1 MKRLQKGSCI
11 LVLLLLFF
19 WLISMSAMAE
29 DKSEQKTVRVGWYE
43 DSYHITGKNGERSGY
58 GYEYEQAVAAYTGW
72 KYEYV
77 KGDWTELL
85 EMLQNGEI
93 DLMSAVSYTDERAE
107 NMLFS
112 KLEMGKEKYYLYADM
127 LRTDISPSD
136 FSTLNG
142 KKIAL
147 LKDSVQAAQFSEWE
161 AGKNIKTEHV
171 FINNFEECKEKA
183 INHEIDGVISNETPD
198 WEELGMSAIAMP
210 GGASIYY
217 AINKN
222 RSDIKDD
229 LDCAMGKMECDKP
242 FYADELYKRY
252 LSVASTPILSSEE
265 RQWLEQHG
273 QIRIGWVNGDAGVSE
288 FDTESGRLTGVITDY
303 IRFAADCLENQ
314 TLEFDLVGFES
325 QEEQMEALKDGKI
338 DMIFHISQNPYIAEQ
353 NGFLLSNTVL
363 SVSESAIIRQNHFNE
378 NKEHTV
384 AVENGDFLSKWY
396 LSYSYPDWDIREYGS
411 KDEIIRAVRRGDAD
425 CFIAEPGE
433 LTRFIKDKELYDV
446 FLTQPAN
453 TAFAVRRENTVL
465 LSILNKTLKTIP
477 SSMLTG
483 SYSMYNTTR
492 RKVTVVDFIQDN
504 LVAVTSGVLV
514 TFLTILCIILS
525 FLRKA
530 KMAEGIAKQAAN
542 RSQKLNEKLQESQK
556 ELQIALQEAK
566 NANAAKSNFLFNMS
580 HDIRT
585 PMNALLGYNQL
596 MQKELTDSR
605 LLSYQEKIEQSGKLL
620 LTIINNVLDMARIE
634 SGKVE
639 IDEDYIEIGDIL
651 KPICEVFEMEAKKKE
666 LSLRYEVQV
675 EHNQVLGDGTKI
687 REIFLNL
694 ISNAVK
700 YTPPGGSVTVR
711 TTELPGDRD
720 GWAKIKTEVID
731 TGIGMSKEYIP
742 TLFDSFSRERNTTMG
757 KVAGTGLGMSIVKKL
772 IDMQDG
778 SIEVESELGKGTKF
792 TVILQHKIIDA
803 TCYNKKDE
811 GADCPLQKELLKG
824 KHILMA
830 EDNELNA
837 EIAKTLLEEM
847 GTIVEHVWDGIQC
860 VHKMEQMPA
869 GSYDLILMDIQMP
882 NMDGYQATQL
892 IRHLADKEKAGIPI
906 VAMTAN
912 AFEEDRRIAISQGM
926 NAHIAKPIDV
936 SVVEKT
942 LLSIVK

>member
-1 MKRLQKGSCI
+1 MKRLQKGICI
-11 LVLLLLFF
+11 FVSLLLCFL
-19 WLISMSAMAE
+19 LISMSAVAE

-112 KLEMGKEKYYLYADM
+112 KSEMGKEKYYLYADM
-127 LRTDISPSD
+127 LHTDISPSD
-136 FSTLNG
+136 LSTLNG
-142 KKIAL
+142 KRIAL
-147 LKDSVQAAQFSEWE
+147 LKGSVQATQFSEWE
-161 AGKNIKTEHV
+161 AEKNIKTEHV
-171 FINNFEECKEKA
+171 YIDNFEECRKKA
-183 INHEIDGVISNETPD
+183 MNHEVDGVISNETPD

-210 GGASIYY
+210 GGANIYY
-217 AINKN
+217 VINKN
-222 RSDIKDD
+222 RPDIKDE
-229 LDCAMGKMECDKP
+229 LDSAMGKMEYDKP
-242 FYADELYKRY
+242 FYADDLYKRY
-252 LSVASTPILSSEE
+252 LSVASTPVLFSEE
-265 RQWLEQHG
+265 RKWLEQHG
-273 QIRIGWVNGDAGVSE
+273 AIRIGWVNEDAGISE
-288 FDTESGRLTGVITDY
+288 YDAESGRLTGVIIDY
-303 IRFAADCLENQ
+303 IRFAADCLESQ
-314 TLEFDLVGFES
+314 TLKFELVGFES
-325 QEEQMEALKDGKI
+325 QEEQMKALKDGKI

-363 SVSESAIIRQNHFNE
+363 SVSESAIICQNHFNE
-378 NKEHTV
+378 NEAHTV
-384 AVENGDFLSKWY
+384 AVENDDLLSKWY
-396 LSYSYPDWDIREYGS
+396 LSYNYPDWDIREYDS
-411 KDEIIRAVRRGDAD
+411 EEEIIKAVRRGDAD
-425 CFIAEPGE
+425 CLIAEPGE

-453 TAFAVRRENTVL
+453 TAFAVSRENTVL
-465 LSILNKTLKTIP
+465 LSILNKTLKTMP
-477 SSMLTG
+477 PSMLTG
-483 SYSMYNTTR
+483 TYSMYNTTR
-492 RKVTVVDFIQDN
+492 KKVTVTDFIQDN

-514 TFLTILCIILS
+514 TFLGILCIILS

-530 KMAEGIAKQAAN
+530 KVAEGKARQAAKQ
-542 RSQKLNEKLQESQK
+542 SQKLNEKLQESQK
-556 ELQIALQEAK
+556 ELQAALLEAK

-585 PMNALLGYNQL
+585 PMNALLGYNRL
-596 MQKELTDSR
+596 MKKELTDPQ
-605 LLSYQEKIEQSGKLL
+605 LLGYQEKIEESGKLL

-675 EHNQVLGDGTKI
+675 EHTQVLCDGTKI

-700 YTPPGGSVTVR
+700 YTPPGGTVTVR
-711 TTELPGDRD
+711 TTELPGDRE
-720 GWAKIKTEVID
+720 GYVKIKTEVTD
-731 TGIGMSKEYIP
+731 TGIGMSKEYLP
-742 TLFDSFSRERNTTMG
+742 TLFDSFSRERNTTIG
-757 KVAGTGLGMSIVKKL
+757 RVAGTGLGMSIVKKL
-772 IDMQDG
+772 IDMLDG
-778 SIEVESELGKGTKF
+778 SIEVESELGQGTRF
-792 TVILQHKIIDA
+792 TVILQHKMVDA
-803 TCYNKKDE
+803 THYKNKDGE
-811 GADCPLQKELLKG
+811 ADSSLYKELLNG
-824 KHILMA
+824 KHVLMA

-847 GTIVEHVWDGIQC
+847 GLIVEHVWDGIQC

-912 AFEEDRRIAISQGM
+912 AFEEDRKMAISKGM
-926 NAHIAKPIDV
+926 NGHIAKPIDV

-942 LLSIVK
+942 LLSILK